1 MIYMIKCALFD
12 LDGTLVDTAADLGKA
27 TAWVLEKLGRK
38 AKWTDKDYR
47 AFVGNG
53 ARLLLDRAFEHS
65 LSESELDNA
74 LELFKSK
81 YNEIL
86 LDNAVIYDG
95 INDALDYLKSKGIK
109 LAVVTNKPHQSAVL
123 MVESLFGK
131 DYFDFIVGAVEDK
144 PKKPD
149 PYSANLALEKFCCKG
164 SEAIFFGDSDVD
176 VNTAKNIGAEAVA
189 CSWGFRSF
197 ESLFAAG
204 PSVIIDKPSYISKLV

>member
-12 LDGTLVDTAADLGKA
+12 LDGTLADTAVDLGRA
-27 TAWVLEKLGRK
+27 TARVLEQFGRA

-47 AFVGNG
+47 SFVGNG

-65 LSESELDNA
+65 LSASELDEA
-74 LELFKSK
+74 LGLFKAI

-86 LDNAVIYDG
+86 LDNAVLYDG
-95 INDALDYLKSKGIK
+95 IKEALEHLKSKGIK

-131 DYFDFIVGAVEDK
+131 NYFDFIIGAVEDK

-149 PYSANLALEKFCCKG
+149 PYSANLALEYLGCKG

-176 VNTAKNIGAEAVA
+176 VHTAKNIGAEAVA

-204 PSVIIDKPSYISKLV
+204 PSVIIDNPSYITKLV

>member
-12 LDGTLVDTAADLGKA
+12 LDGTLVDTAKDLGRA
-27 TAWVLEKLGRK
+27 TAWVLEKLGREP
-38 AKWTDKDYR
+38 KWTDTNYR

-65 LSESELDNA
+65 LSDSELDEA
-74 LELFKSK
+74 LELFKVR
-81 YNEIL
+81 YNQIL

-95 INDALDYLKSKGIK
+95 ITEALDYIKSKNIK

-131 DYFDFIVGAVEDK
+131 GYFDFIIGAVEDK

-149 PYSANLALEKFCCKG
+149 PYSADFALERLGCKG

-176 VNTAKNIGAEAVA
+176 VYTAKNIGAEAVA

-204 PSVIIDKPSYISKLV
+204 PSVIIDNPSYISKLV